1 MELEKRKQLILK
13 AIVDDY
19 IATAEPVGSKTIAQ
33 RIGFTLSPAT
43 IRNEMADL
51 ETMGYLEQPHTS
63 AGRIP
68 SPQGYRLY
76 VNELMQKHRLSMREM
91 ETINHALSLKLQ
103 ELDRVI
109 SEAGRLVARLTNYT
123 SYILSPSA
131 VKARIARFDLFVVSP
146 AIFTAVLVTDVYVVK
161 NKLIHVQPPID
172 GQALQSLGAALNTY
186 LTGLCLD
193 DITGELIGV
202 LEAASGSG
210 RCYLSAVLEFVGE
223 SMGAGQSREVHLT
236 GASHILSHPEY
247 QDSIKARELIE
258 YLSDSDELS
267 RLSEPEPDSPV
278 QIIIGPEN
286 VAEQL
291 RESSVI
297 MASYNLGGN
306 LRGLIGVVGPTRMD
320 YSLVASRLSYF
331 TERLN
336 KMLKEEFTDEP

>member
-193 DITGELIGV
+193 DIT
-202 LEAASGSG
+202 
-210 RCYLSAVLEFVGE
+210 
-223 SMGAGQSREVHLT
+223 
-236 GASHILSHPEY
+236 
-247 QDSIKARELIE
+247 
-258 YLSDSDELS
+258 
-267 RLSEPEPDSPV
+267 
-278 QIIIGPEN
+278 EN
-286 VAEQL
+286 
-291 RESSVI
+291 
-297 MASYNLGGN
+297 
-306 LRGLIGVVGPTRMD
+306 
-320 YSLVASRLSYF
+320 
-331 TERLN
+331 
-336 KMLKEEFTDEP
+336 